1 MPSGADRR
9 PLFAIAAATIVVLD
23 LVTKYWAEHALV
35 LYAPVRILGDTLR
48 WRLVYNPGAAFG
60 LHLGPWSRWIFLV
73 IAVVA
78 VVVLYRMSRTSAPAD
93 WLRHLTLGAVSGGA
107 IGNLID
113 RVRGPQGVV
122 DFIDVGIG
130 ATRWPTFNVAD
141 IGVSCGAVALAI
153 SLWREDAA
161 RAAATPPATPPAG

>member
-9 PLFAIAAATIVVLD
+9 ILFWPAMAVIIVLD
-23 LVTKYWAEHALV
+23 LATKRWAEGGLM
-35 LYAPVRILGDTLR
+35 LYEPVPILGDFLR
-48 WRLVYNPGAAFG
+48 WRLIYNPGAAFG

-78 VVVLYRMSRTSAPAD
+78 FVVLYRMSREGPRGD
-93 WLRHLTLGAVSGGA
+93 RVRHLALGAVAGGA
-107 IGNLID
+107 LGNLVD

-122 DFIDVGIG
+122 DFIDVGLA

-141 IGVSCGAVALAI
+141 IGVSCGAVILAI
-153 SLWREDAA
+153 SLWRED
-161 RAAATPPATPPAG
+161 RTRATPNAPPA

>member
-1 MPSGADRR
+1 MPSAADRR
-9 PLFAIAAATIVVLD
+9 SFFGVAAGLILVLD

-35 LYAPVRILGDTLR
+35 LYAPVRILGDVVR

-78 VVVLYRMSRTSAPAD
+78 VVVLYRMSRSSAPGEG
-93 WLRHLTLGAVSGGA
+93 LRHLTLGAIAGGA
-107 IGNLID
+107 LGNLVD
-113 RVRGPQGVV
+113 RIRGPQGVV

-153 SLWREDAA
+153 SLWREDSAQ
-161 RAAATPPATPPAG
+161 AAAPPPTS

>member
-9 PLFAIAAATIVVLD
+9 VLFWAAVAVVIVLD
-23 LVTKYWAEHALV
+23 LATKWWAEGGLM
-35 LYAPVRILGDTLR
+35 LYEPVPIVGDVLR
-48 WRLVYNPGAAFG
+48 WRLIYNPGAAFG

-78 VVVLYRMSRTSAPAD
+78 FVVLFRMSREGPRGD
-93 WLRHLTLGAVSGGA
+93 LVRHLALGSVAGGA
-107 IGNLID
+107 IGNLVD

-141 IGVSCGAVALAI
+141 IGVSCGAVVLAI
-153 SLWREDAA
+153 SLWREDRSRDPAPA
-161 RAAATPPATPPAG
+161 PPA